1 MSIVLNSS
9 SMFHENLGTFF
20 DPHNHHNFSPPHHHH
35 HHQPFPTVRG
45 SGGDNFLLNGKS
57 PRLISASWE
66 TLERLP
72 RMSPPTSESITSHLL
87 SSTSSSVSSPS
98 TGSGASASTS
108 SSSYYDYSFFYKVI
122 CTPEFLRSAKENY
135 IQPMLDT
142 EFNQIVL
149 PVECGKN
156 CAFMYLTRLC
166 QGSKGP
172 CILFNACYWLTPN
185 EFQSISGRNS
195 AKVYHYTKLVKNFS
209 YPIYFLIFHLT
220 YTRQK

>member
-1 MSIVLNSS
+1 MSIVPYNTS
-9 SMFHENLGTFF
+9 FHENLGTFF
-20 DPHNHHNFSPPHHHH
+20 DSNHHNHHHFSPPHN
-35 HHQPFPTVRG
+35 QFPSRA
-45 SGGDNFLLNGKS
+45 SGVDNFLLNGKS

-87 SSTSSSVSSPS
+87 SSTALSSPN
-98 TGSGASASTS
+98 SAAAAA
-108 SSSYYDYSFFYKVI
+108 YDYSFFYKVI
-122 CTPEFLRSAKENY
+122 CTPEFLKSAKENY
-135 IQPMLDT
+135 IQPMLDF

-195 AKVYHYTKLVKNFS
+195 AKVIAINERISFHLASVIGNERMAKLVSLF
-209 YPIYFLIFHLT
+209 
-220 YTRQK
+220 

>member
-1 MSIVLNSS
+1 MSCTSVPATIPYH
-9 SMFHENLGTFF
+9 SMKQPTTTLFQEQFG
-20 DPHNHHNFSPPHHHH
+20 SPVGDGDLRHHHPFLH
-35 HHQPFPTVRG
+35 YRQSPFPYET
-45 SGGDNFLLNGKS
+45 FPHGKS

-72 RMSPPTSESITSHLL
+72 RMSPPTSESITTHLL
-87 SSTSSSVSSPS
+87 SSSSSPS
-98 TGSGASASTS
+98 S
-108 SSSYYDYSFFYKVI
+108 SSPYSSYFDSFLYKII
-122 CTPEFLRSAKENY
+122 CTPEFLKSAKENY

-172 CILFNACYWLTPN
+172 CILFNGCYWLTPN

-195 AKVYHYTKLVKNFS
+195 AKVIIK
-209 YPIYFLIFHLT
+209 
-220 YTRQK
+220 

>member
-1 MSIVLNSS
+1 MSCVLNHINPPA
-9 SMFHENLGTFF
+9 FHDNLGPLARV
-20 DPHNHHNFSPPHHHH
+20 PHLPR
-35 HHQPFPTVRG
+35 HQLPPFPQETFV
-45 SGGDNFLLNGKS
+45 NGKS

-72 RMSPPTSESITSHLL
+72 RMSPPTSESITTHLL
-87 SSTSSSVSSPS
+87 SNSSPS
-98 TGSGASASTS
+98 T
-108 SSSYYDYSFFYKVI
+108 SYLDSVLYKVI
-122 CTPEFLRSAKENY
+122 CTPQFLKSAKENY

-149 PVECGKN
+149 PVECGQN

-172 CILFNACYWLTPN
+172 CILFNTCYWLTPN

-195 AKVYHYTKLVKNFS
+195 AKVKNNK
-209 YPIYFLIFHLT
+209 HVM
-220 YTRQK
+220 

>member
-1 MSIVLNSS
+1 M
-9 SMFHENLGTFF
+9 
-20 DPHNHHNFSPPHHHH
+20 DPQQPLLHPS
-35 HHQPFPTVRG
+35 HQPQYPSSNCFSST
-45 SGGDNFLLNGKS
+45 NFGLNGKS

-72 RMSPPTSESITSHLL
+72 RMSPPTSESITSLL
-87 SSTSSSVSSPS
+87 SSSASPTSS
-98 TGSGASASTS
+98 TTAA
-108 SSSYYDYSFFYKVI
+108 YFDYSFFYKVI

-195 AKVYHYTKLVKNFS
+195 AKVNVN
-209 YPIYFLIFHLT
+209 
-220 YTRQK
+220 